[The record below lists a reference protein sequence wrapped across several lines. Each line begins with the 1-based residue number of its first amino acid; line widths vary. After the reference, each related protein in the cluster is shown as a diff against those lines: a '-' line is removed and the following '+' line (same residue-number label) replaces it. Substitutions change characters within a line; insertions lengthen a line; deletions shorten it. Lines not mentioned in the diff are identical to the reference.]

1 MTSLPLEHR
10 RATLANQSRLLVV
23 PMPAVHSTVVSIY
36 VSTGSRFETRED
48 NGVSHFLEHVLY
60 RGTPRH
66 PSAHAQALAFER
78 LGSTLD
84 ASTSVDHG
92 VLAVSIPPQN
102 VEPVVALLCAT
113 YREPLL
119 QGLEIEKGIVRE
131 EILEGLDEHGRLVDA
146 DEILRMLCFADHS
159 LGFPIIG
166 TLQQLERFDRTLLQ
180 RHHRARYVGA
190 GTVIAAAG
198 PVDFDRLARLL
209 EHELGGVPVGEPP
222 TSDVPGP
229 LSGPCF
235 RYVKHACSQT
245 ALRLAYRAPA
255 ERDPDEPAMQ
265 LLLRLVDDGLS
276 TRLYRRICDELG
288 LCYDVSASYE
298 AYSDCGIVEMGAD
311 VTHEHAADVL
321 RAMLGI
327 VRDLRE
333 QGPSLEELD
342 RAKARYGWQLEA
354 MLDDP
359 ESMADF
365 YALGELTGVGRTPA
379 ERHAQLSSV
388 TPMDVQRV
396 AERWLV
402 RQALSVVAVGTLSRA
417 AQDELVA
424 CLQDTPHN

>member
-1 MTSLPLEHR
+1 MTFLPLEHR
-10 RATLANQSRLLVV
+10 TATLGNHSRLVVV

-36 VSTGSRFETRED
+36 VRTGSRFETRED

-78 LGSTLD
+78 LGGTLD

-102 VEPVVALLCAT
+102 VEAVLAILCAT

-119 QGLEIEKGIVRE
+119 EGIEIEKGIVRE
-131 EILEGLDEHGRLVDA
+131 EILEGLDDRGRLVDA
-146 DEILRMLCFADHS
+146 DEILRALCFVNHS
-159 LGFPIIG
+159 LGFPITG
-166 TLQQLERFDRTLLQ
+166 TLQQLERFDRTLLE

-190 GTVIAAAG
+190 STVVAAAG
-198 PVDFDRLARLL
+198 PVDFDRLASLI
-209 EHELGGVPVGEPP
+209 EQELGGVPVGQLP

-235 RYVKHACSQT
+235 SYVKHACSQT
-245 ALRLAYRAPA
+245 AVRVAYRAPA
-255 ERDPDEPAMQ
+255 ERDPDEPAME
-265 LLLRLVDDGLS
+265 LLVRLVDDGLS
-276 TRLYRRICDELG
+276 TRLYSRICDDLG

-311 VTHEHAADVL
+311 VTHAHAADVL
-321 RAMLGI
+321 REMLGI

-333 QGPSLEELD
+333 QGPSLEELE
-342 RAKARYGWQLEA
+342 RAKARHGWQLEA

-359 ESMADF
+359 GSIADF
-365 YALGELTGVGRTPA
+365 YALGELTGVARTPA
-379 ERHAQLSSV
+379 ERHAQLLSV
-388 TPMDVQRV
+388 TPMDVQGA
-396 AERWLV
+396 AERWLA
-402 RQALSVVAVGTLSRA
+402 RHGLSVATVGMLTRAV
-417 AQDELVA
+417 QDELVRIVDEV
-424 CLQDTPHN
+424 Q